1 MGFFCLF
8 VYVRQIRD
16 EERKSG
22 IRRIYPEKNI
32 YISKRMKN
40 TEQRLRYISDT
51 YRIYNIHLRTFI
63 NRVVAIFEELITRA
77 FLKLMKDINL

>member
-8 VYVRQIRD
+8 VYVRPIRD

-22 IRRIYPEKNI
+22 IRRIYPEKYI

-40 TEQRLRYISDT
+40 TEQRLRYI
-51 YRIYNIHLRTFI
+51 
-63 NRVVAIFEELITRA
+63 
-77 FLKLMKDINL
+77 